1 MDVGGVLVSLSWS
14 GSFLSNCC
22 NMGVVCQWVGEG
34 DVGGGVGVSWGVDQG
49 DQGFACSGNGDVDG
63 EAKRGCG
70 EDRAEHNGQDGVRGS
85 KLKAVCS
92 CWRGAICNFVA
103 FPREQAVDC
112 R

>member
-1 MDVGGVLVSLSWS
+1 MDVGGVLVNLSWG

-34 DVGGGVGVSWGVDQG
+34 DVGGGVGVCWGVDKG
-49 DQGFACSGNGDVDG
+49 VHGFACSGNGDVDG
-63 EAKRGCG
+63 EAKRGS
-70 EDRAEHNGQDGVRGS
+70 GVRGS
-85 KLKAVCS
+85 KLRAVCS
-92 CWRGAICNFVA
+92 CWTGAICNFVA